1 MKPELENKLYK
12 DFPKL
17 FRQKDLPITE
27 SAMGWGIDT
36 PDEWFSVIYKACNL
50 IQGYCDSIKEQIEF
64 TQIKEKF
71 GLLRMYSSGSDAY
84 VNGVIDMASEIVAD
98 DNFKLRQFNDL

>member
-1 MKPELENKLYK
+1 MRQELEQKLYN

-36 PDEWFSVIYKACNL
+36 PNEWFDVIYKACNL
-50 IQGYCDSIKEQIEF
+50 IQGHCDSIEDQIEF

-71 GLLRMYSSGSDAY
+71 GLLRMYCSGYDAY
-84 VNGVIDMASEIVAD
+84 VRGVIDMASEMVAD
-98 DNFKLRQFNDL
+98 ENFKLRQFDE

>member
-1 MKPELENKLYK
+1 MKHELEQQLYK

-17 FRQKDLPITE
+17 FKQRDLPITE

-36 PDEWFSVIYKACNL
+36 PDEWYSVIYKACNL
-50 IQGYCDSIKEQIEF
+50 IQGHCDSIEEQIEF

-71 GLLRMYSSGSDAY
+71 GQLRMYCSGSDAY
-84 VNGVIDMASEIVAD
+84 TRGVIDMANEVILEED
-98 DNFKLRQFNDL
+98 FKLRQFNE

>member
-1 MKPELENKLYK
+1 MKQELEQKLYN

-36 PDEWFSVIYKACNL
+36 PDEWFDVIYKACNL
-50 IQGYCDSIKEQIEF
+50 IQGHCDSIEEQIEF

-71 GLLRMYSSGSDAY
+71 GLLRMYCSEYDSY
-84 VNGVIDMASEIVAD
+84 INGVIDMASEIVSD
-98 DNFKLRQFNDL
+98 KNFKLRQFDDL

>member
-1 MKPELENKLYK
+1 MKQELEQKLYN

-17 FRQKDLPITE
+17 FRQKDLPKEE
-27 SAMGWGIDT
+27 SAMCWGIDT
-36 PDEWFSVIYKACNL
+36 PDEWFDVIHKACNL
-50 IQGYCDSIKEQIEF
+50 IQGHCDSIGGQIEF

-71 GLLRMYSSGSDAY
+71 GLLRMYCSGYDSY
-84 VNGVIDMASEIVAD
+84 INGVIDMASEIVAD